1 MAIDQGLS
9 SKFQRVL
16 FLAEAQARA
25 LEVDD
30 LDAFQT
36 LMEQRES
43 ALRELAAATADG
55 VPDDLSEEIC
65 SLLAE
70 VQRQDTAN
78 LQRLKAALATTR
90 SQLAE
95 IRRGLGAL
103 AGYKRAVASPAW
115 QFQAEA

>member
-1 MAIDQGLS
+1 MVTEQGLS
-9 SKFQRVL
+9 GKFQRVL

-25 LEVDD
+25 LELDD

-55 VPDDLSEEIC
+55 VPEDMVEEVC
-65 SLLAE
+65 SLLAQ
-70 VQRQDTAN
+70 VQRQDAVN
-78 LQRLKAALATTR
+78 LRRLEAALARTR
-90 SQLAE
+90 DQLAE

-103 AGYKRAVASPAW
+103 ASYKRAAASPAW